1 MGSEKM
7 QADSGY
13 GEDDIQMMWPF
24 NVSDLANKLL
34 NQAKAANEERK
45 VKATEDRQRQ
55 NRGCFWK

>member
-1 MGSEKM
+1 
-7 QADSGY
+7 
-13 GEDDIQMMWPF
+13 MWPF